1 MLSHLNGKGLPALAI
16 AGSVFRECRPVSF
29 APDSANPDIGGRTRH
44 RIHRGGEGGGWPR
57 VVAVVGSKG
66 LPIILERMDDAT
78 VLADVELAPGKARAA
93 ALFRRESGAL
103 KGAVNG
109 NRRAVITA
117 RSFVPMRG
125 DIPLVIGAIGVSA
138 DTSDHDEQ
146 VARAGVAPLAQ

>member
-1 MLSHLNGKGLPALAI
+1 MLSHLNARAYRPLPSRAAFSVSAALLASLLTRPILTVEAAHAI
-16 AGSVFRECRPVSF
+16 ASTAEAGV
-29 APDSANPDIGGRTRH
+29 
-44 RIHRGGEGGGWPR
+44 GGWPR

-66 LPIILERMDDAT
+66 LPIVLERMDDAT
-78 VLADVELAPGKARAA
+78 VLADVEFAPGNARAA

-109 NRRAVITA
+109 NRRAAITA

-138 DTSDHDEQ
+138 DTSDHNEQ
-146 VARAGVAPLAQ
+146 VARAGVAALVQ